1 MKVLHLIKTS
11 VGAKWALRQM
21 QSLVKLGLEVHVALP
36 DGPMVKDYRDAKI
49 QTHVLQT
56 SLNVRNPL
64 LNPRIAGNLKRLV
77 EITKPE
83 IIHSHFFTTTMMMRL
98 ALGSS
103 GPKRI
108 FHVPGPL
115 HLEHFFFRTLDLTT
129 SKRNDYW
136 LASCDWT
143 RDCYLAAGVSPHRV
157 GLVYYGTALDEFE
170 NLPQGI
176 LRSEYNIAKDVPI
189 IGNVAFFYKPKWYL
203 GQTRG
208 LKGHEDL
215 IDAIEIVVKQKPIV
229 RCVFIGGPWGTSQR
243 YMEKVI
249 RYAKRKLGDQIIFTG
264 YRDDVKSLYRDFTIA
279 VHPSLSENVGGAAE
293 SMLCGVPT
301 ITTDIGGFPDIVKPN
316 RTGWLV
322 PPNSPSALAETIL
335 LALSDHQLSRDYAEA
350 GRDLAK
356 KKLDVHENAKTLVSF
371 YEKIL
376 IENV

>member
-1 MKVLHLIKTS
+1 MKVLHLIKTA

-21 QSLVKLGLEVHVALP
+21 QSLVKLGLEIHVALP
-36 DGPMVKDYRDAKI
+36 DGPMIKDYRAAKI

-56 SLNVRNPL
+56 SLNIRNPL
-64 LNPRIAGNLKRLV
+64 VNRRIAGNLKRLV
-77 EITKPE
+77 DSTKPE

-108 FHVPGPL
+108 FQVPGPL
-115 HLEHFFFRTLDLTT
+115 HLEHFFFRTLDLNT
-129 SKRNDYW
+129 SKSNDYW
-136 LASCDWT
+136 LASCEWT
-143 RDCYLAAGVSPHRV
+143 RDCYLDAGVSNSRV
-157 GLVYYGTALDEFE
+157 GLVYYGTHLEEFE

-176 LRSEYNIAKDVPI
+176 LRNEYNIAKDVPI

-215 IDAIEIVVKQKPIV
+215 IDAIEIVVKQKPMV
-229 RCVFIGGPWGTSQR
+229 RCVFIGGPWGSSHR

-249 RYAKRKLGDQIIFTG
+249 GYAKRKLGDRIIFTG

-301 ITTDIGGFPDIVKPN
+301 ITTDVGGFPDIVKTDQ
-316 RTGWLV
+316 TGWLV
-322 PPNSPSALAETIL
+322 PPRSPYALAKAIL
-335 LALSDHQLSRDYAEA
+335 LALNNDQLRRNYAEA
-350 GRDLAK
+350 GRNLAK
-356 KKLDVHENAKTLVSF
+356 KKLDVHENAKNLVSF
-371 YEKIL
+371 YEKIY
-376 IENV
+376 